1 MRSLSSLKTIWES
14 CLQSCSVVIGLYISE
29 EYRIESESETEVTEI
44 VRKRPQPSYSYKGH
58 PWSDSSDDERP
69 KRSNRSKART
79 PFREEGDSEGVR
91 RSTRMYVSSLFLIS
105 SRRSAH
111 TPQGF
116 VDEIILEDSEEE
128 EEVSSTRTHSTVF
141 NGSDSGSTIERILG
155 RRVLAG
161 TPEAE
166 ELSRRS
172 RLAIV
177 PF

>member
-1 MRSLSSLKTIWES
+1 MKTIWET

-116 VDEIILEDSEEE
+116 VEEIILEDSEEE